1 MSDEYVFKRC
11 KCTHNNLFF
20 RSRGK
25 LNYVIFVPE
34 YFVTENMEIAEL
46 YKCFME
52 CGEVTT
58 DSRNCPEGSM
68 FIALKGE
75 TFNGNAFAAQALK
88 QGCRYAVIDESEYAG
103 EGTIL
108 VDNCLQALQQLAN
121 YHRRQLKTP
130 VIGITGTN
138 GKTTTKELI
147 STVLSRKFNTLYT
160 EGNFNNHIGVPLT
173 LLRLTKEHEMAVVE
187 MGANHPGEIKTLV
200 HIAEPDYGIITN
212 VGKAHL
218 QGFGSFEGVIRT
230 KGELYDFLRAKGG
243 ATIFIQNENPYLNGI
258 AEGLTCVRYGQ
269 TAGLYVSGELISCS
283 PFLSFRWTAEGV
295 SHEVN
300 THLIGSYNLDNMLA
314 AAAIGRYFGV
324 SDDDISSALASYLPH
339 NNRSQLKETADNKLI
354 VDAYNANP
362 TSMMAALKN
371 FRQVEAPHK
380 MVILGDMKELGE
392 ASREEHQKVV
402 DYLKE
407 CGFDRV
413 VLVGPEFAAA
423 THSYQ
428 TFQHVDEVLADIRIH
443 KPQGY
448 YILIKGSN
456 SMKLSQL
463 PEYL

>member
-52 CGEVTT
+52 CGKVTT

-324 SDDDISSALASYLPH
+324 SDDDISSALVSYLPH

-407 CGFDRV
+407 CGFDCV

-428 TFQHVDEVLADIRIH
+428 TFQHVDEVLADIRMH

>member
-339 NNRSQLKETADNKLI
+339 NNRSQLKETANNKLI

-428 TFQHVDEVLADIRIH
+428 TFQHVDEVLADIRMH

>member
-52 CGEVTT
+52 CGKVTT

-230 KGELYDFLRAKGG
+230 KGELYDFLRDKGG

-428 TFQHVDEVLADIRIH
+428 TFQHVDEVLADIRMH

-456 SMKLSQL
+456 SMK
-463 PEYL
+463 

>member
-52 CGEVTT
+52 CGKVTT

-121 YHRRQLKTP
+121 NHRRQLKTP

-324 SDDDISSALASYLPH
+324 SDDDISSALVSYLPH

-428 TFQHVDEVLADIRIH
+428 TFQHVDEVLADIRMH

>member
-52 CGEVTT
+52 CGKVTT

-324 SDDDISSALASYLPH
+324 SDDDISSALVSYLPH

>member
-1 MSDEYVFKRC
+1 MFDEYVFKRC

-52 CGEVTT
+52 CGKVTT

-392 ASREEHQKVV
+392 ASQEEHQKVV

-428 TFQHVDEVLADIRIH
+428 TFQHVDEVLADIRMH

-456 SMKLSQL
+456 SMKLSRL

>member
-52 CGEVTT
+52 CGKVTT

-230 KGELYDFLRAKGG
+230 KGELYDFLRDKGG

-428 TFQHVDEVLADIRIH
+428 TFQHVDEVLADIRMH

-456 SMKLSQL
+456 IMKLSQL

>member
-52 CGEVTT
+52 CGKVTT

-324 SDDDISSALASYLPH
+324 SDDDISSALASYLPR

-428 TFQHVDEVLADIRIH
+428 TFQHVDEVLADIRMH

-463 PEYL
+463 PECL

>member
-52 CGEVTT
+52 CGKVTT

-121 YHRRQLKTP
+121 YHRRQLKMP

-230 KGELYDFLRAKGG
+230 KGELYDFLRDKGG

-428 TFQHVDEVLADIRIH
+428 TFQHVDEVLADIRMH

>member
-52 CGEVTT
+52 FGKVTT

-230 KGELYDFLRAKGG
+230 KGELYDFLRDKGG

-428 TFQHVDEVLADIRIH
+428 TFQHVDEVLADIRMH